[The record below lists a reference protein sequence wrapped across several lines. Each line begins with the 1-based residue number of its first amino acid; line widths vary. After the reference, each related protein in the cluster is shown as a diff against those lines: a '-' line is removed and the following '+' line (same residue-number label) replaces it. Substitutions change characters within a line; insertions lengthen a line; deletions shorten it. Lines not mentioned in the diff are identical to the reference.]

1 MTTGFFT
8 PAWTPAWTATLIT
21 HLWQS
26 TAVVLVAWLLTLS
39 LRPNPARV
47 RYAIWMI
54 ASIKFLV
61 PFALLTS
68 LGARWARP
76 DPTPKVGPSLYV
88 IVEEIGQPFRQG
100 RILDPGAAVVTSPSD
115 SSH

>member
-1 MTTGFFT
+1 MTPGLYT
-8 PAWTPAWTATLIT
+8 PEWTPSLTAALIN

-26 TAVVLVAWLLTLS
+26 TAVLLVAWLLTLS

-61 PFALLTS
+61 P
-68 LGARWARP
+68 
-76 DPTPKVGPSLYV
+76 
-88 IVEEIGQPFRQG
+88 
-100 RILDPGAAVVTSPSD
+100 
-115 SSH
+115 SSF